1 MKNKQKTGKND
12 DCKNAFI
19 SKSTHF
25 GYRIWTSKFVRE
37 IRGFFKGLEEANRDK
52 ATDQI
57 EYEVKEMEH
66 MFTLMI
72 FGDAVG
78 LPSPPISVTIEL
90 LPLMTDDFERMILR
104 ATQTGNGLSEIAS
117 IIGEP

>member
-1 MKNKQKTGKND
+1 MSLREYLHKNKRIKWLR
-12 DCKNAFI
+12 AF
-19 SKSTHF
+19 F
-25 GYRIWTSKFVRE
+25 Y
-37 IRGFFKGLEEANRDK
+37 GLEIANRRK

-57 EYEVKEMEH
+57 DYEAREMQH
-66 MFTLMI
+66 MFTLLL

-78 LPSPPISVTIEL
+78 LPSPPISVTMEL
-90 LPLMTDDFERMILR
+90 LPLMKDDYERMVLR

>member
-1 MKNKQKTGKND
+1 MKIKETWLRLWVSRTG
-12 DCKNAFI
+12 
-19 SKSTHF
+19 
-25 GYRIWTSKFVRE
+25 RE
-37 IRGFFKGLEEANRDK
+37 IRGFFLGLAEANRDK
-52 ATDQI
+52 ATAQI
-57 EYEVKEMEH
+57 EYEVREMEH

-78 LPSPPISVTIEL
+78 LPSPPLSVTMEL
-90 LPLMTDDFERMILR
+90 LPLMTDDFERMVLR

>member
-1 MKNKQKTGKND
+1 MDKTSQNNTESNTPKKGNAWTRFWRGKYG
-12 DCKNAFI
+12 
-19 SKSTHF
+19 H
-25 GYRIWTSKFVRE
+25 E
-37 IRGFFKGLEEANRDK
+37 IVGFFLGMAEANRDK

-57 EYEVKEMEH
+57 QYEVREMEH

-78 LPSPPISVTIEL
+78 LPSPPISVTMEL
-90 LPLMTDDFERMILR
+90 LPLMTDDFEKMILR